1 VFDRGIVDHGGLVET
16 GNRGFVARNGK
27 EQRETAHVARLLE
40 VARKEIGVREA
51 SENSGPRVD
60 QYNAYVGV
68 RKAKWCAS
76 FVSWCFGQAGVKE
89 PRTAWS
95 PALFPRERCVKYSL
109 SRLGNSGFAETARG
123 LSRDT
128 ELRTSKNLG
137 AGLVMGMYFD
147 QLKRIAHC
155 GIVERARNDLVYVIE
170 GNTNLAGRREGDGVY
185 RKIRHKRT
193 IHLYAD
199 WLGTPSLREGTTKQ
213 SHICFGIV
221 QWTGRVQGVCFGS
234 LQSGLAMT
242 KCLEKRR

>member
-1 VFDRGIVDHGGLVET
+1 MFDRGIVDHGGLVET
-16 GNRGFVARNGK
+16 GNRGFVAGNAQ
-27 EQRETAHVARLLE
+27 EQPEAAQVGRLLE

-76 FVSWCFGQAGVKE
+76 FVSWCFGQAGFKE

-95 PALFPRERCVKYSL
+95 PALFP
-109 SRLGNSGFAETARG
+109 SGKLAKKPA
-123 LSRDT
+123 
-128 ELRTSKNLG
+128 
-137 AGLVMGMYFD
+137 AGLVAGMYFD
-147 QLKRIAHC
+147 SLKRIAHC